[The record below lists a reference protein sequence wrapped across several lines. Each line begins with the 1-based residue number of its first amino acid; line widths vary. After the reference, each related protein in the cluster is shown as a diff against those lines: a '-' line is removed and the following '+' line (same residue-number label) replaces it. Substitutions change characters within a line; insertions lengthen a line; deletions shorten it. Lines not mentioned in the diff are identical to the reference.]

1 MHLFQLFAG
10 LYKYVGRTQRPA
22 HLLKHRLLVH
32 IIVVRTQCSEHL
44 LKHLKSVYVSSV
56 SSILKVAP
64 TQASKKGISF
74 ISFIRVKHLES
85 VSVHQCVCYI
95 RMLLKCVSVSW
106 VFHQDCFEMGICSS
120 VFHQDASEKCICFI
134 SVSSGCFWKVHLR
147 HQDATE
153 KCICVSSVFHQDA
166 SEKCICVSSVFHQ
179 DASKSASV
187 SSVFHQHASE
197 KCICFI
203 RVLLCRP
210 LLCRPCNVTCSK
222 LARTVYALY
231 DHVSDKSLQKIPC
244 TNTPYIYGSGQP

>member
-134 SVSSGCFWKVHLR
+134 SVSSGCFWKVYL
-147 HQDATE
+147 
-153 KCICVSSVFHQDA
+153 FHQGA
-166 SEKCICVSSVFHQ
+166 SLP
-179 DASKSASV
+179 A
-187 SSVFHQHASE
+187 
-197 KCICFI
+197 
-203 RVLLCRP
+203 P
-210 LLCRPCNVTCSK
+210 
-222 LARTVYALY
+222 TVQAL
-231 DHVSDKSLQKIPC
+231 
-244 TNTPYIYGSGQP
+244 